1 MAKVIIIHPDLCT
14 GSDLFN
20 IWIHIPSLSY
30 NPPLE
35 KLHWDFPSLLLV
47 STLLENVS
55 QICQIST
62 TTQALF
68 KDVRTHPFTRV
79 NPCTFASLPV
89 IGPSG

>member
-1 MAKVIIIHPDLCT
+1 MACSQGHHNSSEFNT
-14 GSDLFN
+14 G
-20 IWIHIPSLSY
+20 IHIPSCREAALGLSIS
-30 NPPLE
+30 
-35 KLHWDFPSLLLV
+35 FVV

-79 NPCTFASLPV
+79 NPFTFASVPV